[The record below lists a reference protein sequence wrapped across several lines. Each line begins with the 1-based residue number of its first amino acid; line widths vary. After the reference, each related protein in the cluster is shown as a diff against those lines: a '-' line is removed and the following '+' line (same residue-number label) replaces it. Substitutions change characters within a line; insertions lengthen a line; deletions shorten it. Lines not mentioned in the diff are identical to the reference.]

1 MKTILVSGFEPFD
14 NSTTNPSMDA
24 VLALPDICGVFKI
37 EKLILPVTFSG
48 SFQLLEKTIHTT
60 KPDAVICTGAA
71 ARRSAIS
78 LERVAI
84 NIADARIPDNEG
96 YQPTDEKI
104 SPQGPA
110 AYFSTLPLRQLLL
123 CLQNAGV
130 PVEISNSA
138 GTYVCNYLLYRLLD
152 FLALKQTSV
161 PAGFIHIPAGI
172 TLPKDWLELVIK
184 AF

>member
-24 VLALPDICGVFKI
+24 VLALPNICGTFRI
-37 EKLILPVTFSG
+37 EKLILPVTFSE
-48 SFQLLEKTIHTT
+48 SFQLLEKTIHIT
-60 KPDAVICTGAA
+60 KPDAVICTGVAA
-71 ARRSAIS
+71 GRSAIS

-84 NIADARIPDNEG
+84 NIADARIPDNAG
-96 YQPTDEKI
+96 YQPIDELI

-130 PVEISNSA
+130 PAEISNSA
-138 GTYVCNYLLYRLLD
+138 GTYVCNYVMYRLLD
-152 FLALKQTSV
+152 FLALQGTSV
-161 PAGFIHIPAGI
+161 PTGFIHIPAGI
-172 TLPKDWLELVIK
+172 TLPTDWLKLVIQ
-184 AF
+184 AL